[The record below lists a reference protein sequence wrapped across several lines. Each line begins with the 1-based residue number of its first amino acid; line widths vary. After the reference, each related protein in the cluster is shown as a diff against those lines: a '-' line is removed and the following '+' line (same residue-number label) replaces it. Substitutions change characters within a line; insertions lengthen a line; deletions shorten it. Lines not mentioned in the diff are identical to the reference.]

1 LRTIDADTRE
11 RAKSL
16 AIEHD
21 HERRLR
27 LALRNRRQRELY
39 GPKHQRRRR
48 EFVRRLE
55 RGETFV
61 CPRCKGEITQDS
73 EWELGHSDR
82 DPSRSF
88 PEHRR
93 CNRSAANALKTSRE
107 W

>member
-1 LRTIDADTRE
+1 MIDADYRE
-11 RAKSL
+11 AADSS
-16 AIEHD
+16 AIERD

-27 LALRNRRQRELY
+27 LAARNRRQRELY
-39 GPKHQRRRR
+39 GPKHHRRRR
-48 EFVRRLE
+48 EFARRLE
-55 RGETFV
+55 RGEIFV
-61 CPRCKGEITQDS
+61 CPRCDREITHDS

-88 PEHRR
+88 PEHRK